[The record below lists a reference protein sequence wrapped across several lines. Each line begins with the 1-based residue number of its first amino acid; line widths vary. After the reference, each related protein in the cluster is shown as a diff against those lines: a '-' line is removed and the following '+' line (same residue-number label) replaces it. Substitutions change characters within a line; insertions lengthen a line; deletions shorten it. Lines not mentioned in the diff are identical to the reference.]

1 MITSNLLPRLL
12 GCSIL
17 HIELTTRLSWWINH
31 PQAFSKLGT
40 SNSLNSISI
49 SSPLVDCIVFGG
61 MGREPKKTPP
71 LRLPSLARVCGYP
84 IHPNLFIARGIP
96 MIYSYLVGPKGSILS
111 NISRPRIIRFKCGSN
126 KDAKAALNGLP
137 AALISRIP
145 NGRAI

>member
-31 PQAFSKLGT
+31 PQASSKSGK
-40 SNSLNSISI
+40 SISLNYQSISP
-49 SSPLVDCIVFGG
+49 SLVDLAVFGG

-71 LRLPSLARVCGYP
+71 LRLPDLALFCGYP
-84 IHPNLFIARGIP
+84 IHPTLSKVREIH

-111 NISRPRIIRFKCGSN
+111 NLSRPNIIRFKCNSN
-126 KDAKAALNGLP
+126 KDAKAALNGIP

-145 NGRAI
+145 TGRAI